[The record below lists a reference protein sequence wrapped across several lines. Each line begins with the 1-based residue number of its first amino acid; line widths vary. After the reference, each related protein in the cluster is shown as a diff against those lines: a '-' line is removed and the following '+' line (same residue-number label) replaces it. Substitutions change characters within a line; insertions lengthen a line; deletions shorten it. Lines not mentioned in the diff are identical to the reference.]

1 MPFVRSRAS
10 YPRCALNQTKELWEG
25 GFVGRDMFPGAI
37 RRDTK
42 PKDGE
47 GIRSGITCLLRTCT
61 PSYTYVTFKHGCHPL
76 SPWVAS
82 LALSW
87 PTHRSDMWTYIEAL
101 PPCRL
106 SMAGR
111 RRVRPLVQ
119 PPGHM
124 PARRGA
130 GARKRQ
136 PGRSVGV
143 SEPKPAVMAVE
154 AVAVMAVVTGM
165 GRQQRFDPRSTHS
178 VSIRKR
184 LALVCS

>member
-1 MPFVRSRAS
+1 M
-10 YPRCALNQTKELWEG
+10 
-25 GFVGRDMFPGAI
+25 
-37 RRDTK
+37 
-42 PKDGE
+42 
-47 GIRSGITCLLRTCT
+47 
-61 PSYTYVTFKHGCHPL
+61 
-76 SPWVAS
+76 
-82 LALSW
+82 
-87 PTHRSDMWTYIEAL
+87 
-101 PPCRL
+101 
-106 SMAGR
+106 
-111 RRVRPLVQ
+111 Q